1 MKLKYGSMYYCYC
14 IMLVSGT
21 KISTIDGIS
30 FSILGVILILGGM
43 YGVFKIISSLEQKL
57 KKYEDENIEAQEIL
71 HSSDN

>member
-1 MKLKYGSMYYCYC
+1 
-14 IMLVSGT
+14 MLVSGT

>member
-1 MKLKYGSMYYCYC
+1 
-14 IMLVSGT
+14 MLVSGT

-71 HSSDN
+71 HSSDK